1 MSTTRVVRFFRHG
14 RNQAI
19 RIPREFEIPGNEA
32 VMYREG
38 QRLVLEP
45 RQRPSLSRLLAG
57 WDAMEVEWPAVVDS
71 PAAPVGLA
79 ECQYIPVERN
89 SAYNDRHR

>member
-1 MSTTRVVRFFRHG
+1 MSEARVVRFFRDG

-45 RQRPSLSRLLAG
+45 TQRPSLSRLLAG
-57 WDAMEVEWPAVVDS
+57 WDAMEVEWPAVVDA
-71 PAAPVGLA
+71 PPAPVSLA
-79 ECQYIPVERN
+79 DCHHISVERN
-89 SAYNDRHR
+89 SAYHDRHR

>member
-1 MSTTRVVRFFRHG
+1 MSKARVVRFFRDG

-45 RQRPSLSRLLAG
+45 TQRPSLSRLLGG
-57 WDAMEVEWPAVVDS
+57 WSAMDVDWPAIADS
-71 PAAPVGLA
+71 QPEPEDLG
-79 ECQYIPVERN
+79 
-89 SAYNDRHR
+89 AYHDRHR